1 MRILVTGGSG
11 FIGSALVQALI
22 ARGDS
27 VCNLDALTYAANPLS
42 LAALAGHPGYQLW
55 QGDVAD
61 GTAVQAALA
70 ACRPEAVLHLAAES
84 HVDRSLEAPLAF
96 VHSNITGTATLLAAT
111 QVYWQA
117 LPAPAR
123 ECFRF
128 IHVSTD
134 EVYGELAA
142 GAAPLAEGAAYA
154 PGSPYAASKAATDHL
169 ARAWQRS
176 YGLPVIVTACTNNYG
191 PRQFPEKL
199 LPHLLLRALHGLPLP
214 VYGDGAQTR
223 DWLHVDDHVAALLA
237 VLAGGRPGA
246 TYHVSAGDER
256 RNLEVVH
263 MLCDLLDARVP
274 GRRPAGITSFRA
286 LIARVADRPGHD
298 RRYAL
303 DASLL
308 RRELGWQPRITF
320 AEGLAA
326 TVQWYLDNPAWWQPL
341 CAEGLPRRGLVLGV
355 PS

>member
-1 MRILVTGGSG
+1 
-11 FIGSALVQALI
+11 
-22 ARGDS
+22 
-27 VCNLDALTYAANPLS
+27 
-42 LAALAGHPGYQLW
+42 
-55 QGDVAD
+55 VA
-61 GTAVQAALA
+61 AALA
-70 ACRPEAVLHLAAES
+70 ACQPEAVLHLAAES

-96 VHSNITGTATLLAAT
+96 VHSNITGTATVLAAT
-111 QVYWQA
+111 QAYWQA

-123 ECFRF
+123 AAFRF
-128 IHVSTD
+128 LHVFSTD
-134 EVYGELAA
+134 EVYGD
-142 GAAPLAEGAAYA
+142 AE
-154 PGSPYAASKAATDHL
+154 PGSFFTENSPYKPNSPYAASKAAADHL

-199 LPHLLLRALHGLPLP
+199 LPHLLLRALHGLSLPL
-214 VYGDGAQTR
+214 YGEIAQTR

-274 GRRPAGITSFRA
+274 GRRPAGVASFRA
-286 LIARVADRPGHD
+286 SKLPVADRPGHD

-326 TVQWYLDNPAWWQPL
+326 TVQWYLDHPEWWQPL
-341 CAEGLPRRGLVLGV
+341 CTDGLPRRGLPAGAA
-355 PS
+355 P

>member
-1 MRILVTGGSG
+1 
-11 FIGSALVQALI
+11 
-22 ARGDS
+22 
-27 VCNLDALTYAANPLS
+27 AANPLS
-42 LAALAGHPGYQLW
+42 LAALDGHPRYRLW
-55 QGDVAD
+55 QCDVAD
-61 GTAVQAALA
+61 GAAVQAALA

-111 QVYWQA
+111 LAYWQA

-142 GAAPLAEGAAYA
+142 GAAPCMEGAAYA
-154 PGSPYAASKAATDHL
+154 PGSPYAASKAAADHL

-214 VYGDGAQTR
+214 LYGDGAQTR

-237 VLAGGRPGA
+237 VLARGQPGA

-256 RNLEVVH
+256 CNREVVH

-274 GRRPAGITSFRA
+274 ERRPAGVARFREC
-286 LIARVADRPGHD
+286 IAAVADRPGHD

-303 DASLL
+303 DASRL
-308 RRELGWQPRITF
+308 RRELGWQPRTAF

-326 TVQWYLDNPAWWQPL
+326 TVQWYLDHAAWWQPL
-341 CAEGLPRRGLVLGV
+341 CADGLPRRGLPSGV
-355 PS
+355 SS